1 MGKLMATA
9 VFVCAVAV
17 CFCGTAHAQPYLVCD
32 YPSDAAYIDYYEV
45 DGLPSAINGRN
56 IPVDST
62 KKYGF
67 RLDLKA
73 LSAGSYK
80 IVARACNTTW
90 GCSADSDPFEFQR
103 PSELGKPKPGLTR

>member
-1 MGKLMATA
+1 MRKLMATA
-9 VFVCAVAV
+9 LFAWAVVVCAGGA
-17 CFCGTAHAQPYLVCD
+17 ANAQPYLVCD
-32 YPSDAAYIDYYEV
+32 YPSDAEYIDYYEV
-45 DGLPSAINGRN
+45 DGLPSEINGKN

-80 IVARACNTTW
+80 IVARACNTIW